1 MKRKVFGI
9 IVTAILFTTTLPILQ
24 SVESKI
30 TNEKTIVRVHTSTG
44 EIQEKHLSPLIAVQL
59 ESMVNTLQE
68 NPDRYQSLLPDLLKR
83 LEKYGLIEDAG
94 SMEHTISKRIQYFS
108 RQAHS
113 PDWSLFFNIA
123 CFVIGYGNSFL
134 VTPAIL
140 LSVMLLPL
148 SFILLIYQDLRP
160 RLSIPIGGWFFNTG
174 MIQTLGILGYKSY
187 TRGVSNAVPPPA
199 LILVFGFTGLWIS
212 FLIDGIEHECV
223 VGSAVAVFGG

>member
-9 IVTAILFTTTLPILQ
+9 LVTVILFTTAIPIMQ
-24 SVESKI
+24 SVESKAI
-30 TNEKTIVRVHTSTG
+30 NEKTIVRVITSTG
-44 EIQEKHLSPLIAVQL
+44 EIQEKHLSPLMAIQL
-59 ESMVNTLQE
+59 ESMMNTLQE
-68 NPDRYQSLLPDLLKR
+68 DPDKYQSLLPDLLKR

-108 RQAHS
+108 KQAHS
-113 PDWSLFFNIA
+113 PDISLFFNIA

-134 VTPAIL
+134 VTPAML

-148 SFILLIYQDLRP
+148 SFIILLYQDIHP
-160 RLSIPIGGWFFNTG
+160 RISVPIGGWFINTG
-174 MIQTLGILGYKSY
+174 MIQTLGILGPKSY

-199 LILVFGFTGLWIS
+199 LVLVFGFTGLWIS
-212 FLIDGIEHECV
+212 FLIKGIEHECF